1 MIRRDHLAA
10 EQVVGADA
18 EGDQA
23 SVRVLLQVV
32 HGEAQ
37 LRAAVGHVQREHGA
51 VAGTAPGVGFAAVAR
66 CTGIDHASARLPR
79 AGGVDQVQL
88 ERRGEVLGVAA
99 EVGLVPVVGPGR
111 RTVPEGN
118 RVAEGQVVGFAANL
132 DHGRRVRRRLRADGG
147 LAGAGGQRHRG
158 EQEPYGGGAAG
169 HRYRAGSSVRAISRR
184 MSRGREGG

>member
-1 MIRRDHLAA
+1 VIRRDHLAA

-99 EVGLVPVVGPGR
+99 EVGLIPVVGPGCG
-111 RTVPEGN
+111 TPSECD
-118 RVAEGQVVGFAANL
+118 RVAEGQVIGCAANL
-132 DHGRRVRRRLRADGG
+132 GHRRGVRGRLRADGG
-147 LAGAGGQRHRG
+147 LAGAGGQGHRE
-158 EQEPYGGGAAG
+158 EQERHGGEAAG
-169 HRYRAGSSVRAISRR
+169 HRYRAGWCVRAISRR